1 MLILVLALLLIA
13 GCKTAID
20 VIVGPPEEQ
29 APQPPAAPEP
39 AAPETQPT
47 PQPAAPSVPVQP
59 VQPPAPNATLNAS
72 NASVQ
77 EAAVQPVPGVHTI
90 LIKNDGFEPKL
101 LKIKAGGMVIWKNTR
116 TTAVSPQASLI
127 IGARLCRDMRS
138 PKLEPEESFN
148 HTFPA
153 PLTCE
158 YADGIYTRQ
167 GGVIVVE

>member
-1 MLILVLALLLIA
+1 MRTFVLMLVLALLLIV

-20 VIVGPPEEQ
+20 VIVGPPEEP

-39 AAPETQPT
+39 AAPAPQPT
-47 PQPAAPSVPVQP
+47 PPPAAPSLP
-59 VQPPAPNATLNAS
+59 VQPPATNVTLNAL

-77 EAAVQPVPGVHTI
+77 GTAAPAPGVHTI

-116 TTAVSPQASLI
+116 TAAIQPQTSLV
-127 IGARLCRDMRS
+127 IGARLCRELRS
-138 PKLEPEESFN
+138 PKLESEESFN
-148 HTFPA
+148 HTFPT